1 MFLLYYHQYVCIC
14 APGACLFVC
23 LLVSHLVIFFLLL
36 SSILCASFAS
46 YSNLV
51 MWSYLNLSISNI
63 FISLYKWFYVSRT
76 QVAIKTSTVR
86 WFQWKNI
93 LLTCLLPYQGSIKR
107 KFLMEQLEAFET
119 HFFIAPSL
127 IRLHFSH
134 PSNNFFV
141 FCQFLLIIRDE

>member
-1 MFLLYYHQYVCIC
+1 MLVILSSIC
-14 APGACLFVC
+14 LCMCSWCLFVC
-23 LLVSHLVIFFLLL
+23 LFIGEPSCNIFSSPFLHSLYFFL
-36 SSILCASFAS
+36 A
-46 YSNLV
+46 SNLV

-76 QVAIKTSTVR
+76 QVAIKTSTVS

-93 LLTCLLPYQGSIKR
+93 LLTMLFQFQVGIKR

-141 FCQFLLIIRDE
+141 FANFCS